1 MTRKVDVAIVGAG
14 SAGLSALSVV
24 RRAGA
29 SHVIIHSGE
38 PGTTCARVGCMPSKA
53 LIHAADLFHGRH
65 LFARHGILGA
75 DALKLDRATAL
86 EHVREHRDLF
96 VDQVLSGAW
105 DELGDELIEGEA
117 RFTGPNTIV
126 VNGEHIEA
134 RRIVIATGTRPSVP
148 AAWQDFGERIL
159 TTDTLFEQDD
169 LPDHMAVIGLGMIGV
184 ELGQALARFGIA
196 VTGVDRLERIAGLS
210 DPLVSAC
217 AVDLLSREFPLW
229 LGTQVSLSAEGDG
242 HLRVQCDERSVVVEK
257 VLCCMGRHANLESLD
272 LVAAGIPCDARGI
285 PLHDPQ
291 TMQVGRLPVFL
302 AGDVSADRP
311 VLHEANDSGR
321 IAGHNATCATAA
333 AFQRRTS
340 LAIAF
345 CDPNIAQ
352 IGARW
357 DELDAD
363 RCVVGEARF
372 NNAGRALIMGRN
384 RGLLR
389 LYAARADARLLGC
402 ALAAP
407 DGEHLAHLLALAI
420 ERRLTLDELL
430 RMPFYHPVLEEA
442 LQGALRDARHKL
454 GLPDLDVELTQTT

>member
-1 MTRKVDVAIVGAG
+1 MTRKVDVAIIGAG

-24 RRAGA
+24 RRAGL
-29 SHVIIHSGE
+29 SHVIIQSGE

-53 LIHAADLFHGRH
+53 LIHVADLFHSRH
-65 LFARHGILGA
+65 LFARHGIHGA
-75 DALKLDRATAL
+75 DALGLDRAIAL
-86 EHVREHRDLF
+86 EHVRERRDLF
-96 VDQVLSGAW
+96 VDQVLSGAY
-105 DELGDELIEGEA
+105 DELGDELLEGEA
-117 RFTGPNTIV
+117 RFVGPNTLT
-126 VNGEHIEA
+126 VNDEHIEA
-134 RRIVIATGTRPSVP
+134 GRIIIATGTRPVVP
-148 AAWQDFGERIL
+148 AAWQALGERIL

-169 LPDHMAVIGLGMIGV
+169 LPDQMAVIGLGMIGV

-196 VTGVDRLERIAGLS
+196 VTGIDRLEQIAGLS
-210 DPLVSAC
+210 DPLVNAT

-229 LGTQVSLSAEGDG
+229 LGAEVSISTESDG
-242 HLRVQCDERSVVVEK
+242 RMHIQCGERSVTVDK
-257 VLCCMGRHANLESLD
+257 VLCCMGRRANLEALD
-272 LVAAGIPCDARGI
+272 LAAAGIACDTRGV

-291 TMQVGRLPVFL
+291 TMQVGDLPVFL
-302 AGDVSADRP
+302 AGDVSGDRP
-311 VLHEANDSGR
+311 VLHEANDAGR
-321 IAGHNATCATAA
+321 IAGHNATCDTPA
-333 AFQRRTS
+333 AFQRRTPI
-340 LAIAF
+340 AVAF

-352 IGARW
+352 IGTRW

-363 RCVVGEARF
+363 GCVIGEVRF

-389 LYAARADARLLGC
+389 LYAARDGRLLGA

-430 RMPFYHPVLEEA
+430 RMPFYHPVLEET

-454 GLPDLDVELTQTT
+454 GLPYAGIELSRKE